1 MFRMSSG
8 SLNSM
13 PHVARENQAESDRL
27 QRTGD
32 RVGVWAS
39 VACAV
44 HCALLPV
51 ALALVPTLGLGA
63 FALVDID
70 QAFVVFATVLGVTTL
85 TLGYRRHRGFAAWAL
100 LLAGLALVW
109 ANTFTALHDH
119 SVWHAVMMTGGGLL
133 IAAAHLM
140 NLRLSHRSTLCSV
153 SP

>member
-1 MFRMSSG
+1 M
-8 SLNSM
+8 NS
-13 PHVARENQAESDRL
+13 PDLAAATAQGTQTDSERL

-32 RVGVWAS
+32 RVGMWAS

-51 ALALVPTLGLGA
+51 ALALLPTLGLGA

-70 QAFVVFATVLGVTTL
+70 QAFVVFATVLGATTL

-109 ANTFTALHDH
+109 ANTFTPLHDH
-119 SVWHAVMMTGGGLL
+119 SLWHAVMMTIGGLL
-133 IAAAHLM
+133 IAAAHLV
-140 NLRLSHRSTLCSV
+140 NLRLSHRVALRAA
-153 SP
+153 SPHTV